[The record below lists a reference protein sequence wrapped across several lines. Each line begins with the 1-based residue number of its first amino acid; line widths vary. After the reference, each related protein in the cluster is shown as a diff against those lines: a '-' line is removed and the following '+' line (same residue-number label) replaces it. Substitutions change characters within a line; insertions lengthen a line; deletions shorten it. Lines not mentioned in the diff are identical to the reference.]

1 MRILG
6 IADLSYLVF
15 FLPIYLLRNLKLKL
29 IQLQWI
35 HMKIHF
41 QILVLENT
49 IPCLKYKIHQELEV
63 IALHEVVEL
72 KCYTIKLFEEVKEH
86 FLKIQRK
93 YKLCLLYTSPS
104 PRDS

>member
-1 MRILG
+1 
-6 IADLSYLVF
+6 
-15 FLPIYLLRNLKLKL
+15 
-29 IQLQWI
+29 
-35 HMKIHF
+35 MKIHF

-72 KCYTIKLFEEVKEH
+72 KYYTIKLFEEVKEH

-93 YKLCLLYTSPS
+93 CKLVDLTTNIKPKIVAAIH
-104 PRDS
+104 PVTDTKRVFNTPTK